1 MNALD
6 KIRKKIR
13 QYHLIDE
20 RSLVPELIN
29 LINLN
34 NNLEKTNEKIDNLEL
49 KIDKLNKSVNEI
61 YRMLSTLRLREYIT
75 LEEETDVYNLSY
87 KILNMTAKFEPVK
100 TLMARSIPLM
110 KEIATKTNQS
120 IHLAIYTRGKILIIA
135 QEDSPSFFNY
145 HMSVG
150 ATFDLLETSSGRV
163 LLTFQNEKERNRRL
177 ERRRFYMK
185 IEKNNKVSRLDLKKI
200 ENKYSKNTI
209 HKILKDRCEVVKSL
223 QIKGVTNISIP
234 IFDYTQNAIAAL
246 TIPFVDRIIRKDEL
260 SIKQVFNLLE
270 VYGKKL
276 SSEMGYGSK

>member
-1 MNALD
+1 MKQKKLSKSYSAPALD
-6 KIRKKIR
+6 KGLDI
-13 QYHLIDE
+13 
-20 RSLVPELIN
+20 
-29 LINLN
+29 
-34 NNLEKTNEKIDNLEL
+34 LEL
-49 KIDKLNKSVNEI
+49 LSSSDNGLTQAEIASRLNKSVNEI
-61 YRMLSTLRLREYIT
+61 YRMLSTLRHREYIT
-75 LEEETDVYNLSY
+75 FDEETDVYNLSY

-110 KEIATKTNQS
+110 KEIAIKTNQS

-163 LLTFQNEKERNRRL
+163 LLTFQNEKERKRRL
-177 ERRRFYMK
+177 ERRKFYMK
-185 IEKNNKVSRLDLKKI
+185 IEQNNKVSSLELKKL
-200 ENKYSKNTI
+200 ESKYSKNTI

-234 IFDYTQNAIAAL
+234 IFDHTQNAIAAL
-246 TIPFVDRIIRKDEL
+246 TIPFVDRIIKKGEL
-260 SIKQVFNLLE
+260 SIKEVYSLLD

-276 SSEMGYGSK
+276 SSEMGYGSE